1 MASGGD
7 VAVEAADRA
16 MGAPGASVTS
26 GAGGDLGGEGCRCG
40 KCGHGARAAHRKAVA
55 AFVALREEYAAG
67 RGIPAG
73 LTRSAGAARQWIS
86 DELTLSARTLT
97 EHAAA
102 TRTTWLDSV
111 HRGTLRALWGAVAA
125 LLLGQAL
132 TAVGDGWTAH
142 RTATLTAAVA
152 LALGGTVTAW
162 RHRGHGGVLAP
173 LTGED
178 QRLSTSRTVAAGW
191 FGVAV
196 FAMLTAVAGNV
207 LPGGAPHPSEA
218 DAALAGR
225 AALSPPMLLVLLTV
239 CGTAVAARAVVAAR
253 VRAGRLQ
260 KPAAERPRAVDL
272 FADDAGRADLAATQ
286 YLLVNAAVAAL
297 ALTVVIGPPGLVPPS
312 AGWVTAALV
321 VVSAAGYLA
330 AKCDE
335 GGRPVILS
343 VVRAREPG
351 DLPAPIRPGDDIE
364 IRGTGFVP
372 PGARTPDL
380 LARIVVRIGAV
391 HVPVPL
397 VPGPGGFTN
406 PADATLT
413 VPVPADIEP
422 GPTEIRVI
430 TASGAES
437 AGWVAEVGE

>member
-1 MASGGD
+1 M
-7 VAVEAADRA
+7 
-16 MGAPGASVTS
+16 
-26 GAGGDLGGEGCRCG
+26 
-40 KCGHGARAAHRKAVA
+40 
-55 AFVALREEYAAG
+55 ALREEYAAG

-86 DELTLSARTLT
+86 DELTLSARNLT

-102 TRTTWLDSV
+102 TRAAWLDSV
-111 HRGTLRALWGAVAA
+111 HRGTLRTLWGAAA
-125 LLLGQAL
+125 VLLLGQAL
-132 TAVGDGWTAH
+132 TAVGSGWTAH

-196 FAMLTAVAGNV
+196 FAVLTAVAGNV
-207 LPGGAPHPSEA
+207 LPGGAVPSPVAA
-218 DAALAGR
+218 DGALSGR

-272 FADDAGRADLAATQ
+272 FADDGGRADLAATQ
-286 YLLVNAAVAAL
+286 YLLVNAVVAAL
-297 ALTVVIGPPGLVPPS
+297 ALTVVIGPPGLVRPS
-312 AGWVTAALV
+312 AGWVAAALV

-380 LARIVVRIGAV
+380 LSRIVVRIGTV

-397 VPGPGGFTN
+397 VPGPGGFSS
-406 PADATLT
+406 PADAALT

-437 AGWVAEVGE
+437 AARVVEMGE

>member
-1 MASGGD
+1 
-7 VAVEAADRA
+7 
-16 MGAPGASVTS
+16 MGAPGAGVTP
-26 GAGGDLGGEGCRCG
+26 GAGGDPGGERCHCG
-40 KCGHGARAAHRKAVA
+40 HCGHGVNAAHRKAVA

-73 LTRSAGAARQWIS
+73 LARSAGAARQWVS
-86 DELTLSARTLT
+86 DELALSARNLT
-97 EHAAA
+97 ERAAA

-111 HRGTLRALWGAVAA
+111 HRGTLRTLWGAVAV

-132 TAVGDGWTAH
+132 TAIGGGWTPH

-178 QRLSTSRTVAAGW
+178 HRLSTSRTVAAGW
-191 FGVAV
+191 SVLTV
-196 FAMLTAVAGNV
+196 FAVLTAVAGNV
-207 LPGGAPHPSEA
+207 LPDAGTYPAAPGAA
-218 DAALAGR
+218 DGALPGR
-225 AALSPPMLLVLLTV
+225 AALAPPLLLALLAV

-286 YLLVNAAVAAL
+286 YLLVNAVVAAL
-297 ALTVVIGPPGLVPPS
+297 ALTAVLGPPGLVRTPE
-312 AGWVTAALV
+312 GWAAAALVRTPEGWAAAALV

-330 AKCDE
+330 AKCGE
-335 GGRPVILS
+335 GGGPVILS

-380 LARIVVRIGAV
+380 LARIVVRIGTV

-397 VPGPGGFTN
+397 VPAPGGFSN

-430 TASGAES
+430 TASGAET
-437 AGWVAEVGE
+437 AGWTAEVGE

>member
-1 MASGGD
+1 
-7 VAVEAADRA
+7 
-16 MGAPGASVTS
+16 MGAPGAGGVP
-26 GAGGDLGGEGCRCG
+26 GAGGGPGGEGCRCG
-40 KCGHGARAAHRKAVA
+40 RCGHGARAAHRKAVA

-73 LTRSAGAARQWIS
+73 LTRSAGAARQWVS
-86 DELTLSARTLT
+86 DELTLSARNLT

-102 TRTTWLDSV
+102 TRATWLDAV
-111 HRGTLRALWGAVAA
+111 HRGTLRTLWGAVAA

-132 TAVGDGWTAH
+132 TAVGGGWTAH

-191 FGVAV
+191 SAVAV
-196 FAMLTAVAGNV
+196 LAVLTAVTGNV
-207 LPGGAPHPSEA
+207 LPGGAVPVAA
-218 DAALAGR
+218 DGALSGR
-225 AALSPPMLLVLLTV
+225 AALAPPLLLVLLTV
-239 CGTAVAARAVVAAR
+239 GGTAVAARAVVAAR
-253 VRAGRLQ
+253 VRTGRLQ

-286 YLLVNAAVAAL
+286 YLLVNTVVVAL
-297 ALTVVIGPPGLVPPS
+297 ALTVVLGPPGLVRPS

-380 LARIVVRIGAV
+380 LSRIVVRIGTV

-397 VPGPGGFTN
+397 VPGPGGFTS
-406 PADATLT
+406 PADAALT
-413 VPVPADIEP
+413 VPVPADIDP

-437 AGWVAEVGE
+437 APWTAEVGE

>member
-1 MASGGD
+1 
-7 VAVEAADRA
+7 
-16 MGAPGASVTS
+16 MGAPGAGVTP
-26 GAGGDLGGEGCRCG
+26 GAGDDPGGEWCRCG
-40 KCGHGARAAHRKAVA
+40 HGVNAAHRKAVA

-73 LTRSAGAARQWIS
+73 LARSAGAARQWVS
-86 DELTLSARTLT
+86 DELALSARNLT
-97 EHAAA
+97 ERAAA
-102 TRTTWLDSV
+102 TRATWLDAV
-111 HRGTLRALWGAVAA
+111 HRGTLRTLWGAVAV

-132 TAVGDGWTAH
+132 TAIGGGWTPH
-142 RTATLTAAVA
+142 RTATLAAAVA

-178 QRLSTSRTVAAGW
+178 HRLSTSRTVAAGW
-191 FGVAV
+191 SVLTV
-196 FAMLTAVAGNV
+196 FAVLTAVAGNV
-207 LPGGAPHPSEA
+207 LPDTGPYPAAPGAA
-218 DAALAGR
+218 DGALPGR
-225 AALSPPMLLVLLTV
+225 AALAPPLLLALLAV
-239 CGTAVAARAVVAAR
+239 SGTAVAARAVVAAR

-286 YLLVNAAVAAL
+286 YLLVNAVVAAL
-297 ALTVVIGPPGLVPPS
+297 ALTAVLGPPGLVRTPE
-312 AGWVTAALV
+312 GWAAAALV

-330 AKCDE
+330 AKCGE
-335 GGRPVILS
+335 GGGPVILS

-380 LARIVVRIGAV
+380 LARIVVRIGTV

-397 VPGPGGFTN
+397 VPAPGGFSN

-430 TASGAES
+430 TASGAET
-437 AGWVAEVGE
+437 AGWTAEVGE

>member
-1 MASGGD
+1 
-7 VAVEAADRA
+7 
-16 MGAPGASVTS
+16 MGAPGAGMTPGTS
-26 GAGGDLGGEGCRCG
+26 DGAGGEGCRCG
-40 KCGHGARAAHRKAVA
+40 RCGHGARAAHRKAVA

-86 DELTLSARTLT
+86 DELTLSARGLT
-97 EHAAA
+97 AHAAA
-102 TRTTWLDSV
+102 TRTAWLDAV
-111 HRGTLRALWGAVAA
+111 HRSTLRTLWGAVAA

-132 TAVGDGWTAH
+132 TAVGGGWTAH

-196 FAMLTAVAGNV
+196 FAVLTAVTGNV
-207 LPGGAPHPSEA
+207 LPGGAVPPPVAA
-218 DAALAGR
+218 DGALSGR
-225 AALSPPMLLVLLTV
+225 AALAPPMLLVLLTV
-239 CGTAVAARAVVAAR
+239 GGTAVAARAVVAAR
-253 VRAGRLQ
+253 VRTGRLQ

-286 YLLVNAAVAAL
+286 YLLVNVVVAAL
-297 ALTVVIGPPGLVPPS
+297 ALTVVSGPPGLVRPS
-312 AGWVTAALV
+312 AGWAVAALV

-380 LARIVVRIGAV
+380 LSRIVVRIGTV

-397 VPGPGGFTN
+397 VPGPGGFAS
-406 PADATLT
+406 PADAALT
-413 VPVPADIEP
+413 VPVPADIDP

-437 AGWVAEVGE
+437 AVRVVEVGE